1 MSNWRNALVHSD
13 ISIEDAIVLLS
24 GNKVTVRVLLV
35 VDKNNYLQGIL
46 NDGDIRRALLKNLP
60 MTTQIKNVMNNNP
73 HVISSPYSRDEVLKK
88 MASLDIM
95 QIPVVSE
102 NREVCGLET
111 VHTISKVMRYDNP
124 VFLMAGGFGKRLHPL
139 TEDTPKPLLNVGEK
153 PILEIILEQFIRAGF
168 HNFFISIFY
177 KSEKII
183 DYFGDGSSWGVSIK
197 YIHEKSPLGTAG
209 SLGLLPDNLKDLPI
223 IMMNGDIFTQI
234 DLEHLLHFHNSSNAA
249 ATVCVREYEHQI
261 PYGVVEL
268 SNNKIINFIEKPLK
282 KFLVNAGIYV
292 LNKSLINTLDGK
304 TALDMPDFLSNNL
317 ANDDLVVPFPIHEYW
332 LDIGHISEY
341 EKANIDIKKN

>member
-1 MSNWRNALVHSD
+1 MGNWRNALVHSD
-13 ISIEDAIVLLS
+13 ISIEDAIVLMS
-24 GNKVTVRVLLV
+24 GNKGGLRVLLV

-46 NDGDIRRALLKNLP
+46 NDGDIRRALLKKLP
-60 MTTQIKNVMNNNP
+60 MTTQIKNVMNSNP
-73 HVISSPYSRDEVLKK
+73 HVISIPYSRDEVLRK
-88 MASLDIM
+88 MVALELM
-95 QIPVVSE
+95 QIPVVNKNS
-102 NREVCGLET
+102 EVCGLET
-111 VHTISKVMRYDNP
+111 IHTISKVKHYDNP
-124 VFLMAGGFGKRLHPL
+124 VFLMAGGFGKRLYPL
-139 TEDTPKPLLNVGEK
+139 TKDTPKPLLHVGEK
-153 PILEIILEQFIRAGF
+153 PILEIILEQFIGAGF

-177 KSEKII
+177 KSEKIKE
-183 DYFGDGSSWGVSIK
+183 YFGDGSSWGVNIK

-209 SLGLLPDNLKDLPI
+209 SLGLLPDNLIDLPI
-223 IMMNGDIFTQI
+223 IMMNGDIYTKI
-234 DLEHLLHFHNSSNAA
+234 DLEHLLHFHNASIAA

-268 SNNKIINFIEKPLK
+268 SNDKIINFIEKPLT

-292 LNKSLINTLDGK
+292 LNRSLINTLDGK

-341 EKANIDIKKN
+341 EKANVDVKKD